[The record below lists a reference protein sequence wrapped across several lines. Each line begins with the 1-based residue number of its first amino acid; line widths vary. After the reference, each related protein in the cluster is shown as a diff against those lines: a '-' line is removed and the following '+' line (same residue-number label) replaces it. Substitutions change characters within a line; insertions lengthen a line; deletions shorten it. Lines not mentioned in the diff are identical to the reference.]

1 MMTGEAGGHKFENGR
16 CRCGIFWVDIRN
28 VTYDD
33 IGQDGI
39 AHVGALNHS
48 EVTSIQQLRSREDVA
63 ISQSLGWR

>member
-1 MMTGEAGGHKFENGR
+1 LINGEAGGHKFENGR

-48 EVTSIQQLRSREDVA
+48 EVTSIMQLRSREDEFIA
-63 ISQSLGWR
+63 MASGWR